1 MNTVSAELS
10 CPPDQVFAVLA
21 DGWLYPTWVVGASRM
36 RNVDASWPEV
46 GARLHHS
53 VGAWPALID
62 DTTSVL
68 EWNPPTQM
76 TLKARA
82 WPAGSAEVRLTVEA
96 NGAGCTVT
104 MEEDVV
110 EGPATLLPRPVRS
123 AAIRLRNTE
132 ALKRLA
138 FIAENRHQP

>member
-1 MNTVSAELS
+1 MNTVSAEFD

-36 RNVDASWPEV
+36 RDVDESWPAE
-46 GARLHHS
+46 GAKLHHS

-76 TLKARA
+76 VLKARA
-82 WPAGSAEVRLTVEA
+82 WPAGSAIVRLTVEA
-96 NGAGCTVT
+96 SGAGCLVT
-104 MEEDVV
+104 MEEDAV
-110 EGPATLLPRPVRS
+110 EGPARLLPKPLRS
-123 AAIRLRNTE
+123 AAIRVRNVET
-132 ALKRLA
+132 LKRLA
-138 FIAENRHQP
+138 YIAENRH

>member
-1 MNTVSAELS
+1 MNTVSAELN

-21 DGWLYPTWVVGASRM
+21 DGWLYPAWVVGASRM
-36 RNVDASWPEV
+36 RDVDASWPEV

-110 EGPATLLPRPVRS
+110 EGPATLLPSPVRS